1 MAVED
6 IFDAVLAYQD
16 DEIGAL
22 TQAEIDAGTD
32 VRMILDDGLIAALD
46 LVGEKFS
53 MGTLFVPEMLLAAD
67 AVQAGLEVLRPL
79 LVDTGFQPIGTV
91 VLGTVK
97 GDLHDIGKNL
107 VGMMLEGA
115 GFRVIDLASLDD
127 PALVQ
132 DHKDQGRQHR
142 QQQRPQ
148 DSEKRLPVLGVEVS
162 HRQAPRQ
169 SPRSDQVAPHAGK
182 QLPGRPQRRV
192 RAIDDPPLR
201 LRADGD
207 PTRRRGGAHVCQE
220 ALFSTLLPGIT
231 TAGPRRR
238 ANVGVPDRMVQF

>member
-32 VRMILDDGLIAALD
+32 VRTILDEGLIAALD
-46 LVGEKFS
+46 VVGEKFS
-53 MGTLFVPEMLLAAD
+53 KGTLFVPEMLLAAD

-115 GFRVIDLASLDD
+115 GFRVIDLGTDVNPEQFIDVAQENEADLIAVSGLLTTSM
-127 PALVQ
+127 PEIERAVAVVHEANRSRNLNV
-132 DHKDQGRQHR
+132 KVMVGG
-142 QQQRPQ
+142 P
-148 DSEKRLPVLGVEVS
+148 PVN
-162 HRQAPRQ
+162 
-169 SPRSDQVAPHAGK
+169 
-182 QLPGRPQRRV
+182 QLFADKIG
-192 RAIDDPPLR
+192 
-201 LRADGD
+201 ADGYGLD
-207 PTRRRGGAHVCQE
+207 APAAVE
-220 ALFSTLLPGIT
+220 
-231 TAGPRRR
+231 R
-238 ANVGVPDRMVQF
+238 ARQLVA